1 MNKRRGEFPD
11 SLTGVVNLCGG
22 ENYDAFFSADWN
34 HIKLHPLTKKCGD
47 EIYRLSGMDGQ
58 GQADSSAQWLYGFA
72 NDNCSVAILRRT
84 RPVVGLSSGVD
95 MRVAH
100 FYSPILVKSTAVG
113 ASVDLSTFD
122 IIEFRGG
129 IMDCL
134 HNPDQAAHWE
144 NQTIVFPNHDCYTK
158 QFDVTINDES
168 FQVMYS
174 IDTAELSSEP
184 GKVPDL
190 RNQIHSVLRFT
201 FPTPKGIENIEKY
214 YGYAMCLFQFCAGRR
229 NVQSEVRLYKNGLG
243 RSILVRL
250 NDGFDDY
257 ADDLDMM
264 KVIRLGNF
272 GEHLPGLLK
281 LLNEDGKKVTRPNLM
296 FLPIRNKD
304 VGNVSYT
311 NVTDLCSAFERE
323 YSCLE
328 VPVEKKTKKAA
339 KELSKLLEDTIDQQT
354 DCPVIVTDKAKALL
368 SQLKGFSPSLREK
381 ITYLY
386 KLYCEDAKPITE
398 QEGHDALGIAT
409 FYDAKQFEEK
419 IREFIQ
425 IRNTASHASVVWSKG
440 MDIYNHLKLYVYFS
454 ILDRAGV
461 PPKDISWILSW
472 MFNRLF

>member
-1 MNKRRGEFPD
+1 MSKSRNAFSD

-22 ENYDAFFSADWN
+22 EGYDAFFSADWN

-72 NDNCSVAILRRT
+72 DDNCSVAILRRT
-84 RPVVGLSSGVD
+84 RPAVGFSSGVD

-113 ASVDLSTFD
+113 KAVDLSTFD

-134 HNPDQAAHWE
+134 HNPDRAAHWE
-144 NQTIVFPNHDCYTK
+144 NHTIVFPDRDRYTK

-174 IDTAELSSEP
+174 IDTAELSMEL

-190 RNQIHSVLRFT
+190 RSQVHSVLRFM
-201 FPTPKGIENIEKY
+201 FSSPKNIADIEKY

-229 NVQSEVRLYKNGLG
+229 NVQSEVRLYKNDLG
-243 RSILVRL
+243 RPILVRL

-257 ADDLDMM
+257 ADDLDLT
-264 KVIRLGNF
+264 KVIRLSYLC
-272 GEHLPGLLK
+272 EHLPGLLK
-281 LLNEDGKKVTRPNLM
+281 ILNEKEKKDKRPNLM

-304 VGNVSYT
+304 VGNISYT

-323 YSCLE
+323 YSCLNVSVGE
-328 VPVEKKTKKAA
+328 KTKIAA
-339 KELSKLLEDTIDQQT
+339 QELGKLLEDTIDQLK
-354 DCPVIVTDKAKALL
+354 DCPAVVIDKAKALL

-386 KLYCEDAKPITE
+386 KRYCEDAKPITE
-398 QEGHDALGIAT
+398 QKGHDALGIAT
-409 FYDAKQFEEK
+409 FYNAKQFEEK
-419 IREFIQ
+419 IREFIK
-425 IRNTASHASVVWSKG
+425 IRNTASHASVVWSDG
-440 MDIYNHLKLYVYFS
+440 MDIYNHLNLYIYFS
-454 ILDRAGV
+454 VLDRAGV
-461 PPKDISWILSW
+461 PQEDISCILSW